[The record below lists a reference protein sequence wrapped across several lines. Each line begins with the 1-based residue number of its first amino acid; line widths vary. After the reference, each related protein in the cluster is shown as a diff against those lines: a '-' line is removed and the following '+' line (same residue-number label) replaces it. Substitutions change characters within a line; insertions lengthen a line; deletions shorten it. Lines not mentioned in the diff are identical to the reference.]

1 MRHLQKERPTISYVY
16 SMASFAALNCKQH
29 SVHTGWAKTVA
40 SINQMSLASTERFL
54 SRWPTPAVLFEQL
67 DETIELDRGAQL
79 KLAEEEAL
87 DPYSKKRKKKD
98 DPKIGECWIMRE
110 TSTQADNGEIIR
122 PIGQALSTNC
132 WKLFTADKY

>member
-1 MRHLQKERPTISYVY
+1 M
-16 SMASFAALNCKQH
+16 F
-29 SVHTGWAKTVA
+29 
-40 SINQMSLASTERFL
+40 
-54 SRWPTPAVLFEQL
+54 FEQL
-67 DETIELDRGAQL
+67 EDTISKDREAQF

-87 DPYSKKRKKKD
+87 DPHANKRKKKD

-122 PIGQALSTNC
+122 PLGQALSTHC